1 MKTNKG
7 YIADLSLVLICVF
20 WGTSFILVKMAI
32 AEIDLYFFV
41 FLRFALATLIVGGLF
56 YRRLSQYNLKI
67 LRDGVIMGA
76 ALFGAFV
83 TQTIG
88 LQFTSASNAGFI
100 TGLHV
105 VLVPLMLAVIFKRMP
120 ALNATVGAVVCA
132 VGLFFLTVG
141 DTFMVNR
148 GDIWVVLCA
157 VFVGLHVIF
166 TGWFAVRHDVYL
178 LALTQLVTVMV
189 LALAS
194 SFILGEGSVSPFTL
208 SPFVILVVVVMG
220 VFATA
225 FNFTL
230 QTWAQQYTTPTR
242 AAVIFTMEPV
252 FAAIFAYWWG
262 GEVLGSRG
270 YLGAALIL
278 TGIILAEFKI
288 REWGRERNSS
298 ITNNADESHHGR
310 SRVEKD
316 GQ

>member
-1 MKTNKG
+1 MVSKKG
-7 YIADLSLVLICVF
+7 YIADLSLVLICLF

-32 AEIDLYFFV
+32 TEVDLYYFV
-41 FLRFALATLIVGGLF
+41 FLRFVLAVLIVGGLF
-56 YRRLSQYNLKI
+56 YRRLPHYNLKI
-67 LRDGVIMGA
+67 LRDGAVMGA

-88 LQFTSASNAGFI
+88 LQYTTASNAGFI

-105 VLVPLMLAVIFKRMP
+105 VLVPLMLALIFKKRP
-120 ALNATVGAVVCA
+120 ALNAAMGAVVCA

-141 DTFMVNR
+141 DTFMINR

-166 TGWFAVRHDVYL
+166 TGWFAVRHDTYL
-178 LALTQLVTVMV
+178 LALTQLATVMV
-189 LALAS
+189 LSLAS
-194 SFILGEGSVSPFTL
+194 SFILGEGPVSPFAL
-208 SPFVILVVVVMG
+208 SPFVVLVVVIMG
-220 VFATA
+220 IFATA
-225 FNFTL
+225 FNFTV

-262 GEVLGSRG
+262 GEVLGGRG

-278 TGIILAEFKI
+278 AGIILTEVKI
-288 REWGRERNSS
+288 AEWGGGKNAPG
-298 ITNNADESHHGR
+298 TKDVDADESR
-310 SRVEKD
+310 S
-316 GQ
+316 

>member
-1 MKTNKG
+1 MTPKKG
-7 YIADLSLVLICVF
+7 YIADLSLVLICLF

-32 AEIDLYFFV
+32 TEVDLYYFV
-41 FLRFALATLIVGGLF
+41 FLRFFLAVLIVGGLF
-56 YRRLSQYNLKI
+56 YRRIPRYNLRI
-67 LRDGVIMGA
+67 LRDGVIMGT
-76 ALFGAFV
+76 ALFGAFL

-105 VLVPLMLAVIFKRMP
+105 VLVPFMLAVIFRRRP
-120 ALNATVGAVVCA
+120 ALNATIGAVVCA

-141 DTFMVNR
+141 DTFAINR

-157 VFVGLHVIF
+157 VFVGLHVIC
-166 TGWFAVRHDVYL
+166 TGWFAVRHDTYL

-189 LALAS
+189 LSLAS
-194 SFILGEGSVSPFTL
+194 SFILGDGPVSPFTL

-220 VFATA
+220 IFATA
-225 FNFTL
+225 FNFTV

-262 GEVLGSRG
+262 GEVLGTRG

-278 TGIILAEFKI
+278 AGIMLAEFKI
-288 REWGRERNSS
+288 REWGGERNGSLAEETDQ
-298 ITNNADESHHGR
+298 IDESQSG
-310 SRVEKD
+310 
-316 GQ
+316 